1 MRAQWRKKS
10 RFKLSSLQMLFWNQI
25 AFRKSKHEHCQRLK
39 WQRENPVTSWERKH
53 IGKMCF
59 LVYQTLH
66 SWVVTI
72 PFFQISLKKHV
83 LYQKYY
89 PGHLKKWHLID
100 KTCDCCW
107 LLFLKIGFSYVYAC
121 IWGVELRHIH
131 KISPSSLLNPCL
143 TSVSNGPNFIFKY
156 KDFVIPSEAETI
168 GFRGNS
174 QHYSNIKSTE
184 LLRKNTK
191 TSLSDA
197 RMPSTGRCP
206 FFLQQWIF
214 NYSQN
219 VGMNYELRP
228 PLNLLCSKQSDTRT
242 VLWSQQHSLSASP
255 LMQCACRQVYTNG

>member
-1 MRAQWRKKS
+1 MQDKQQQIRSNKALCAVVDSFERIGGKRKCEILTRKRFGFGWLCVCLTVTKMRAQWRKKS

-184 LLRKNTK
+184 LLR
-191 TSLSDA
+191 
-197 RMPSTGRCP
+197 
-206 FFLQQWIF
+206 
-214 NYSQN
+214 
-219 VGMNYELRP
+219 
-228 PLNLLCSKQSDTRT
+228 
-242 VLWSQQHSLSASP
+242 
-255 LMQCACRQVYTNG
+255 

>member
-1 MRAQWRKKS
+1 M
-10 RFKLSSLQMLFWNQI
+10 
-25 AFRKSKHEHCQRLK
+25 
-39 WQRENPVTSWERKH
+39 
-53 IGKMCF
+53 
-59 LVYQTLH
+59 
-66 SWVVTI
+66 
-72 PFFQISLKKHV
+72 
-83 LYQKYY
+83 
-89 PGHLKKWHLID
+89 KKWHLID

-131 KISPSSLLNPCL
+131 KISPSSLLNPSL

-191 TSLSDA
+191 NSLSDA

-206 FFLQQWIF
+206 FFYNNGSLITRKMWEWIMSSDHRWIF
-214 NYSQN
+214 CVQSNLTHAQCCDPSSTASLPLLWCS
-219 VGMNYELRP
+219 VLAGKFILMDKSERKRMRRSDIIIHFFSKEVSHWFLLFSFLLEKIPLRF
-228 PLNLLCSKQSDTRT
+228 
-242 VLWSQQHSLSASP
+242 WSALT
-255 LMQCACRQVYTNG
+255 C